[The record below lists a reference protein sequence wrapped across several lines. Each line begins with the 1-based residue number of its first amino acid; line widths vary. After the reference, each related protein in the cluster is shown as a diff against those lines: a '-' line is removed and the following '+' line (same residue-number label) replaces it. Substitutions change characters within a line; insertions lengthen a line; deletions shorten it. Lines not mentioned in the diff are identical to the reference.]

1 MFVQNVDVEP
11 RSNARWGGSLVSVSV
26 VCLVL
31 RAVCLELVCPWCRRG
46 EKRRGVCQHISLPSL
61 MGGLC
66 CHGKAGQPG
75 GQASTPLAHS
85 CRSGMLRDVLM
96 STHDSTHYSQVI
108 FRAGDALSIF
118 AIACSG
124 ISMYSVEGWLGMSK
138 TDLGYSG
145 CFVHFLYFYIIFHI
159 IKRGVCLPYTVCIEC
174 LEFLFYYSLVASSM
188 KYIVLIHT

>member
-1 MFVQNVDVEP
+1 MFVQNGDVEP

-124 ISMYSVEGWLGMSK
+124 ISMYSEEGWLGMSK

-145 CFVHFLYFYIIFHI
+145 CLIHFFVFLYNFSYN
-159 IKRGVCLPYTVCIEC
+159 KKGCLSTLHSVYEC
-174 LEFLFYYSLVASSM
+174 LEFLFCYSLVA
-188 KYIVLIHT
+188 